1 MLEIEL
7 VILLTSEAVL
17 ATVETVDEALP
28 VLVLL
33 FEPLSWLAKEF
44 TVAWLT
50 CWLEVVLA
58 LLRRL
63 ARPVVLTF
71 PSDEA
76 KAEVML
82 LELVCVTSPVEPIII
97 PVPKAFLYVASDDL
111 RL

>member
-50 CWLEVVLA
+50 C
-58 LLRRL
+58 
-63 ARPVVLTF
+63 
-71 PSDEA
+71 
-76 KAEVML
+76 
-82 LELVCVTSPVEPIII
+82 
-97 PVPKAFLYVASDDL
+97 
-111 RL
+111 